1 MTNLFE
7 LHFVIE
13 ANVFIKKYPLKK
25 NWKPLT
31 TNLALCF
38 CSFPFEFFLIINTQF
53 VDDWMFL
60 SGRLKLAPNCDYNL
74 DGIHL

>member
-7 LHFVIE
+7 PCFVIE
-13 ANVFIKKYPLKK
+13 ASVFIKNY
-25 NWKPLT
+25 WKTLM

-38 CSFPFEFFLIINTQF
+38 CTFPFEFVLIINTQF

>member
-7 LHFVIE
+7 PRFVIE
-13 ANVFIKKYPLKK
+13 TSVFIKIYPFCY
-25 NWKPLT
+25 WKPLM

-38 CSFPFEFFLIINTQF
+38 CSFSFEFVLIINTQF